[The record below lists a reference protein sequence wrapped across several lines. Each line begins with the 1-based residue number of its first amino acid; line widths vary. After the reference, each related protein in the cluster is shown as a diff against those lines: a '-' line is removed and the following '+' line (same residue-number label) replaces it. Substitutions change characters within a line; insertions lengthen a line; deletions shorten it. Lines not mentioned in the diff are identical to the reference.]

1 MENENE
7 NLRQSLKRSANQ
19 NFLLDNDEEYKNTKR
34 RLKQQTFEASISKSS
49 YERKLLSFETSQR
62 ELEII
67 LKEKN
72 GECSKY
78 KRDLQ
83 LCLNRESDERR
94 IKESIE
100 NDFLNYKASSSNTI
114 NELKKS
120 LIDLKEDHSSLKSNN
135 ESNLS
140 FYQQQ
145 IQNLKFNLNNVNERC
160 KCLEEDLKSAL
171 ETSKERQIL
180 LDKTKNDLNNLE
192 IDYQNQSNNQLDQSS
207 HFNSFIRD
215 ELTQQSSLNRKLES
229 NNKSLLKDLNNF
241 KDRLNKFDIIKEEN
255 HSLKSKLK
263 LSESLSQ
270 KLVIIE
276 NERDNL
282 LNERNEWFGYLNDN
296 NDSSITPTSLTK
308 TISDL
313 RFENVSLKDQ
323 LGVCKSNKM
332 EVDNVI
338 NDYNNQINEL
348 NVTIKNQSVLI
359 NNLQSSL
366 KSQNKLCQVNQQEVN
381 ILKHQLDSII
391 HEEEILNSNKFDNL
405 QSDKIISYEN
415 LINELKLENERLRN
429 EGNNVINIED
439 GNLIKQ
445 KEFEIE
451 SLKVKLLEHEQGE
464 VLF

>member
-1 MENENE
+1 M
-7 NLRQSLKRSANQ
+7 
-19 NFLLDNDEEYKNTKR
+19 
-34 RLKQQTFEASISKSS
+34 
-49 YERKLLSFETSQR
+49 
-62 ELEII
+62 
-67 LKEKN
+67 
-72 GECSKY
+72 
-78 KRDLQ
+78 
-83 LCLNRESDERR
+83 
-94 IKESIE
+94 
-100 NDFLNYKASSSNTI
+100 
-114 NELKKS
+114 
-120 LIDLKEDHSSLKSNN
+120 
-135 ESNLS
+135 
-140 FYQQQ
+140 
-145 IQNLKFNLNNVNERC
+145 
-160 KCLEEDLKSAL
+160 
-171 ETSKERQIL
+171 

-405 QSDKIISYEN
+405 QSDKIINYEN

-464 VLF
+464 VLS